1 MDVLLI
7 FLQQLFDATMPIFT
21 KVLEECTVTFTYLCH
36 ERLQIALKAK
46 GGPTLYQ
53 QCVPKKESG
62 EYKCQHKLAGI
73 CACVIHPYNYKC
85 TLLSKLAS
93 VRSQL
98 STPLSIGR
106 SRFQR
111 TNKQDANS
119 HSDRTFHTVIY
130 TIDHFHQLTQCG
142 LYH

>member
-106 SRFQR
+106 SRFRKQ
-111 TNKQDANS
+111 TNKMQ
-119 HSDRTFHTVIY
+119 TVTVTALFI
-130 TIDHFHQLTQCG
+130 QLFIQQIIFTS
-142 LYH
+142 